1 MCAVKLSPP
10 LISNL
15 TRDFKFRE
23 DTNRFPY
30 VRGFLV
36 NVNILLNII
45 ILQSIATATINS
57 GTSGWK
63 QEIITGQC
71 PIIALGGRYCQ
82 NLTVNLTRPGS
93 SFSTTR
99 PHPPPPPPP
108 PLKQR
113 LKIAESEPPARNAG
127 IRNLYLVGYL
137 YPRCVRNDKI
147 SDYLLLLLSVSCESR
162 DRPTEFDKLP
172 YIKYLVEVF
181 AFAGSEAPRKRKR
194 RWNGGSVFVTV
205 FYLFN
210 LKSQG
215 FNQYHM
221 QQKD

>member
-23 DTNRFPY
+23 DTKRFPY

-99 PHPPPPPPP
+99 PHPPPPHP

-147 SDYLLLLLSVSCESR
+147 SDYLLLYFPSHVSHGTGPPS
-162 DRPTEFDKLP
+162 L
-172 YIKYLVEVF
+172 I
-181 AFAGSEAPRKRKR
+181 S
-194 RWNGGSVFVTV
+194 
-205 FYLFN
+205 
-210 LKSQG
+210 
-215 FNQYHM
+215 YHT
-221 QQKD
+221 